1 MCRGSCASRL
11 TRKQCWAT
19 WWPTGS
25 CSKWGIATFLVEQV
39 AFLLSLSLFRLLQ
52 HTHRATA
59 VAAE

>member
-1 MCRGSCASRL
+1 MCRGSCASGL

-25 CSKWGIATFLVEQV
+25 CPSGVAAFLVEQI

-59 VAAE
+59 VAAG